1 MSVLSRRVRIRF
13 NYMNAIRRKKFPVKF
28 KWQAPGI
35 APLDEVFQ
43 PGLWGRSTCPDLV
56 RMLAAHDGSSDFG
69 P

>member
-1 MSVLSRRVRIRF
+1 
-13 NYMNAIRRKKFPVKF
+13 MNAIRRKKFPVKF